1 MVSEKDLGVINEI
14 GSIDGSIVDADSS
27 NVGKTK
33 TLQDVLPNNQND
45 LTSNN
50 KNLVD
55 KNIFKKI
62 VDLLLMSFLVGLG
75 FSAIVGPIFSL
86 CACLLSRGRYALFSG
101 FVCGVIAGYLIGIV
115 IGSIWFLL
123 KEFRK

>member
-1 MVSEKDLGVINEI
+1 MSEKDLGVINEI

-27 NVGKTK
+27 DVGETK

>member
-1 MVSEKDLGVINEI
+1 MSDKDLGIIDEI
-14 GSIDGSIVDADSS
+14 GSIDGSIVDANSS
-27 NVGKTK
+27 DVGETK

-86 CACLLSRGRYALFSG
+86 CACLFSRRRYALFSG
-101 FVCGVIAGYLIGIV
+101 FVCGVMAGYLIGIV
-115 IGSIWFLL
+115 VGSIWFLL
-123 KEFRK
+123 KEFKK

>member
-1 MVSEKDLGVINEI
+1 MSEKDLGIIDEI
-14 GSIDGSIVDADSS
+14 GSIDGSVAGDGSS
-27 NVGKTK
+27 NMGEPK
-33 TLQDVLPNNQND
+33 TLQDVLPSNQND
-45 LTSNN
+45 LTSNH
-50 KNLVD
+50 KKLVD

-86 CACLLSRGRYALFSG
+86 CACLFSRGRYALFSG
-101 FVCGVIAGYLIGIV
+101 FVCGVMAGYLIGIV

-123 KEFRK
+123 KEFKK

>member
-1 MVSEKDLGVINEI
+1 MSDKDLGIIDEI
-14 GSIDGSIVDADSS
+14 GSIDGSIVDANSS
-27 NVGKTK
+27 DVGETK

-86 CACLLSRGRYALFSG
+86 CACLFSRGRYALFSG
-101 FVCGVIAGYLIGIV
+101 FVCGVMAGYLIGIV
-115 IGSIWFLL
+115 VGSIWFLL
-123 KEFRK
+123 KEFKK

>member
-1 MVSEKDLGVINEI
+1 MSEKDLGVINEI
-14 GSIDGSIVDADSS
+14 GLIDGSIVDADSS
-27 NVGKTK
+27 DVGETK

-115 IGSIWFLL
+115 VGSIWFLL
-123 KEFRK
+123 KEFKK

>member
-1 MVSEKDLGVINEI
+1 MSEKDLGIIDEI
-14 GSIDGSIVDADSS
+14 GSIDDPVADDGSS
-27 NVGKTK
+27 NMGEPK

-45 LTSNN
+45 LTSNH
-50 KNLVD
+50 KKLVD